1 MCRRAKAQSM
11 ALDLILR
18 NACIGAPEP
27 QIVDIA
33 VAGGRIVDIASG
45 IAAEAP
51 EEDIDGRL
59 VVAGFVETHI
69 HLDKSCILDRCKSQR
84 GTLAEAIAEVAA
96 AKRAF
101 SEEDIYQRARSTLE
115 RAILQ
120 GTMRMRTHVEVDP
133 RIGLRGFTAIR
144 RLEQDSAWAI
154 HAELCVFPQEGLL
167 NDPATEE
174 LLLPPSDQRPA

>member
-1 MCRRAKAQSM
+1 M

-18 NACIGAPEP
+18 NARIGGGEAAT
-27 QIVDIA
+27 VDIA
-33 VAGGRIVDIASG
+33 IAGGRIVGIASG
-45 IAAEAP
+45 IAADAP
-51 EEDIDGRL
+51 AEDIDGKL

-69 HLDKSCILDRCKSQR
+69 HLDKSCILDRCKSQH

-101 SEEDIYQRARSTLE
+101 SEDDTYQRARRTLE

-133 RIGLRGFTAIR
+133 RIGLKGFSAIR
-144 RLEQDSAWAI
+144 
-154 HAELCVFPQEGLL
+154 
-167 NDPATEE
+167 
-174 LLLPPSDQRPA
+174 